1 MPKHLLCRTKPDG
14 AWKDLGTDFLAAV
27 SGEPEKVAQAL
38 TTALED
44 FEVSFE
50 VRDVPDITETPPV
63 TPANEIRS

>member
-1 MPKHLLCRTKPDG
+1 
-14 AWKDLGTDFLAAV
+14 V